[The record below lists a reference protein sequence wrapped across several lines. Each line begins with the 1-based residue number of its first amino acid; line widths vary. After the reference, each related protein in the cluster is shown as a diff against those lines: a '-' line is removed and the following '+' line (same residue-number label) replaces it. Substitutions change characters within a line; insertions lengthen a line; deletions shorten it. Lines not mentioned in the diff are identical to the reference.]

1 MSNLNLLQAA
11 RAGNLTGVQDSFLI
25 QGANINSQTFDG
37 LAQTALMLGIRI
49 FENYNHLSFS

>member
-1 MSNLNLLQAA
+1 MQAA
-11 RAGNLTGVQDSFLI
+11 RAGNLTGVQDAFLI